1 MSDPMQ
7 VGLMEFFC
15 NIFKSLVLLSMY
27 KAPTNKFTFS
37 QPENEYV
44 MLDST
49 EQFCARLLK
58 NGLSLW
64 MKMRTN

>member
-1 MSDPMQ
+1 
-7 VGLMEFFC
+7 
-15 NIFKSLVLLSMY
+15 MY

-37 QPENEYV
+37 QPENEYI

-58 NGLSLW
+58 DGLSLW
-64 MKMRTN
+64 MKMRTNEVSEPSKFPSSG

>member
-1 MSDPMQ
+1 
-7 VGLMEFFC
+7 
-15 NIFKSLVLLSMY
+15 MY
-27 KAPTNKFTFS
+27 KVPTNKFTFNK
-37 QPENEYV
+37 PENEYI

-49 EQFCARLLK
+49 EQFCVRLLE